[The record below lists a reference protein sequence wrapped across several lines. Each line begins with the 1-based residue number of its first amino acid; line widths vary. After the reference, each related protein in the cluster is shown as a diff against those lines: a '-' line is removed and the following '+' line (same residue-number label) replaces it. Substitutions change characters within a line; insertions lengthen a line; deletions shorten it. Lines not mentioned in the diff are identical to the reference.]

1 MTTPELTTVF
11 LDRDGVINRRLP
23 GDYVKSWDEFEF
35 LPGAEEAIGRLRSA
49 GLFLV
54 VVTNQRGIALGRV
67 TREAVEAV
75 HERMRAELRR
85 RGADVDAIYLCPD
98 ADGPMRKPA
107 PGMLLQ
113 AAREHPRVDLA
124 RSAIVGDSLTDLMA
138 GAAVGAR
145 GVLVVDPGSRDSRL
159 EEAARL
165 GVRVDHDAP
174 SLLEAVRSDAALSVC
189 FRVPG
194 G

>member
-1 MTTPELTTVF
+1 MPNAALTTVF

-23 GDYVKSWDEFEF
+23 GDYVTSWDEFEF
-35 LPGAEEAIGRLRSA
+35 LPGAVEAIALLRGA

-54 VVTNQRGIALGRV
+54 IVTNQRGIALGRA
-67 TREAVEAV
+67 TRAGVDAV
-75 HERMRAELRR
+75 HERMRAELRAA
-85 RGADVDAIYLCPD
+85 GADVDAVYLCPD

-113 AAREHPRVDLA
+113 AAQEHPRVDLS

-145 GVLVVDPGSRDSRL
+145 GVLVVDPASRPGLL

-165 GVRVDHDAP
+165 GVRVDSDAP
-174 SLLEAVRSDAALSVC
+174 SLLEAVRGDPALRAACKPDRS
-189 FRVPG
+189 
-194 G
+194 

>member
-1 MTTPELTTVF
+1 M
-11 LDRDGVINRRLP
+11 
-23 GDYVKSWDEFEF
+23 KSWDEFEF
-35 LPGAEEAIGRLRSA
+35 LPGAEEAIGRLRAA

-67 TREAVEAV
+67 TREAVEAI

-98 ADGPMRKPA
+98 AEGPMRKPA

-145 GVLVVDPGSRDSRL
+145 GVLVVDPGSRDSML
-159 EEAARL
+159 GEAARL